1 MMSEKLYNWLINPE
15 RNVLVNTGTAR
26 NHSVDCYIVSWN
38 TDSGRIEARGDS
50 LDVTIRKAYDID
62 QNPNPEERRRL
73 TYTPTAN
80 IYQSAWSTG
89 CRNGKWGWY
98 GYVKIETELDAEEIE
113 FELPKLPKGWKYNE
127 FGSNIRRA
135 KHNKR
140 VAYIDQCGNALWRFG
155 FEVVADTKEIWNYSE
170 RAVFNA
176 MCKSLGEVERAH
188 FIIE

>member
-1 MMSEKLYNWLINPE
+1 MSAKLYNWLINPE
-15 RNVLVNTGTAR
+15 RNVLADIHTSKNG
-26 NHSVDCYIVSWN
+26 SVQFHIVSWN

-50 LDVTIRKAYDID
+50 LDAAIRKAYEID

-98 GYVKIETELDAEEIE
+98 GYFKIEAELDAEKIE
-113 FELPKLPKGWKYNE
+113 FEVPKLPKGWKYNE

-140 VAYIDQCGNALWRFG
+140 VAYIDQYGKELWRFR
-155 FEVVADTKEIWNYSE
+155 FEVLAETKEIWNDSE
-170 RAVFNA
+170 QAVFNVL
-176 MCKSLGEVERAH
+176 CKSLGEVERAH
-188 FIIE
+188 LIIE